1 MAVSALIVVAFASF
15 LHGSRGEH
23 EITIYRRQITEI
35 EVHDIIGNHGYNH
48 GLGLALILIGVL
60 MILTAIS
67 AIWVQ
72 AKKKP
77 AQMSPEKK
85 PAQEKS
91 EARPGPHIIIHDNC
105 PNPQPIRK
113 RRAPKD
119 SGDTTHHKVHES
131 ASNSDNVTTVYYSK
145 DGFKTGIFHVDK
157 HCSHL
162 KLATKVYVKSIN
174 FWRAQNHR
182 PCKICG
188 NQATCAS
195 LRG

>member
-1 MAVSALIVVAFASF
+1 
-15 LHGSRGEH
+15 
-23 EITIYRRQITEI
+23 
-35 EVHDIIGNHGYNH
+35 
-48 GLGLALILIGVL
+48 

-85 PAQEKS
+85 PVQEKS
-91 EARPGPHIIIHDNC
+91 ETRPGPNIIIHDNC

-113 RRAPKD
+113 RRAPQN
-119 SGDTTHHKVHES
+119 SGDATHLEVH
-131 ASNSDNVTTVYYSK
+131 ATTVYYSK

-162 KLATKVYVKSIN
+162 KPAMKVYVSRSTSQVPRTTGPANTVETKQQVQKTA
-174 FWRAQNHR
+174 WRATA
-182 PCKICG
+182 
-188 NQATCAS
+188 ATLIRCTIFRHQSAMLATDDAQLS
-195 LRG
+195 VRI